1 MPDRTMGTRELL
13 ELVTAV
19 LLFPPRFAVMAVA
32 EVLAYLACCIAITG
46 HDPAVPLVPWRRQ
59 LVRHVV
65 VPCCRVVL
73 ATIGIW
79 SVRIEGVPDPAAKL
93 VVCNHV
99 CLLDGFVLVA
109 TLGAPSFVARLE
121 GLAAVPLYG
130 TIVRALQVLF
140 VSRQDTAS
148 RRECAEAIA
157 DRAQAAAGE
166 WPRRKLQMQALV
178 PPPGPSEC
186 LPQLPSLPAALTHS
200 CRRSA

>member
-1 MPDRTMGTRELL
+1 MYHLRQGGYLGVTLL
-13 ELVTAV
+13 GNSVT
-19 LLFPPRFAVMAVA
+19 LCLSRGQGSRLCLC
-32 EVLAYLACCIAITG
+32 LAGAC
-46 HDPAVPLVPWRRQ
+46 R
-59 LVRHVV
+59 
-65 VPCCRVVL
+65 
-73 ATIGIW
+73 
-79 SVRIEGVPDPAAKL
+79 
-93 VVCNHV
+93 NHV